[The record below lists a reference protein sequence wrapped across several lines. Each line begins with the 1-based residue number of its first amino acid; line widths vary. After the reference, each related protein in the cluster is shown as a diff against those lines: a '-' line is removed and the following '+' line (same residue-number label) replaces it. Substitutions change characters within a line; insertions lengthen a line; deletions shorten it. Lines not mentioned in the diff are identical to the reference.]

1 VVVKGCMLLWFL
13 PYVNSYLRFS
23 LWENFEIFLKD
34 NFSTIPN
41 IIKSSTGL
49 EFTGF
54 LISGSF
60 KTFST
65 FHREKN
71 ST

>member
-1 VVVKGCMLLWFL
+1 MLLGFL
-13 PYVNSYLRFS
+13 LAVNFFLRFS
-23 LWENFEIFLKD
+23 PWENFEIFLKD
-34 NFSTIPN
+34 NFSTLPN
-41 IIKSSTGL
+41 ITKSSTGL

-54 LISGSF
+54 LVSGGF